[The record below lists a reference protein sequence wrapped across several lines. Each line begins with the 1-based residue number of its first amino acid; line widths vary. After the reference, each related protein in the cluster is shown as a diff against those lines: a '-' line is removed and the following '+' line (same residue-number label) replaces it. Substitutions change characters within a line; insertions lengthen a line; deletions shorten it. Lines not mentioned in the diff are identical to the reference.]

1 MTARII
7 VAESVVRAFECL
19 NDAAADLTV
28 AATFATTNPALAND
42 ARILA
47 EAVEREMAAV
57 LAMLHRHA

>member
-7 VAESVVRAFECL
+7 VAESVVRAFESL

-28 AATFATTNPALAND
+28 AAMFATNPPLASD